1 MVNILSVSVTP
12 ALTLNPVMAGRAGH
26 NHSWVCDVL
35 SVGKLTVGTGLRF
48 VMYLVWGIDSWY
60 RTEVCDVLSGMV
72 DEADQKTFILTSRP
86 DQPRLLS
93 PVSSP
98 SSYPGF
104 FLTVSHQPFLRFF
117 LSVSHQPF
125 SISISVLL
133 PVPLPVPS
141 SQSLHDSA
149 HHYRSV
155 RVIPKIHRAA
165 GENLT
170 R

>member
-1 MVNILSVSVTP
+1 
-12 ALTLNPVMAGRAGH
+12 
-26 NHSWVCDVL
+26 
-35 SVGKLTVGTGLRF
+35 
-48 VMYLVWGIDSWY
+48 MYLVWETDSWY

-104 FLTVSHQPFLRFF
+104 FLTVSPPSSYPGFFLTVSPPSSYPGSSPQSLLPALIPVSSSQSLTSPFSVSSAESL
-117 LSVSHQPF
+117 LSVSLPAP
-125 SISISVLL
+125 SPAPSPAPP
-133 PVPLPVPS
+133 PVPPS
-141 SQSLHDSA
+141 RSLHDSA

-155 RVIPKIHRAA
+155 LVIPEIHRAA
-165 GENLT
+165 GGNLT

>member
-1 MVNILSVSVTP
+1 
-12 ALTLNPVMAGRAGH
+12 
-26 NHSWVCDVL
+26 
-35 SVGKLTVGTGLRF
+35 
-48 VMYLVWGIDSWY
+48 MYLVWETDSWY

-104 FLTVSHQPFLRFF
+104 FLTVSPPSSYPGSSPQSLLPALIPVSSSQSLTSPFSVSSAESL
-117 LSVSHQPF
+117 LSVSLPAP
-125 SISISVLL
+125 SPAPSPAPP
-133 PVPLPVPS
+133 PVPPS
-141 SQSLHDSA
+141 RSLHDSA

-155 RVIPKIHRAA
+155 LVIPEIHRAA
-165 GENLT
+165 GGNLT

>member
-1 MVNILSVSVTP
+1 MYLVWEID
-12 ALTLNPVMAGRAGH
+12 
-26 NHSWVCDVL
+26 SWYR
-35 SVGKLTVGTGLRF
+35 LRF
-48 VMYLVWGIDSWY
+48 VMYLVWETDSWY

-104 FLTVSHQPFLRFF
+104 FLSVSHQPFLRFF
-117 LSVSHQPF
+117 CRIPSHSLSHPF
-125 SISISVLL
+125 SISLPALL
-133 PVPLPVPS
+133 PVPLPVPPS
-141 SQSLHDSA
+141 RSLHDSA

-155 RVIPKIHRAA
+155 LVIPEIHRAA
-165 GENLT
+165 GGNLT